1 VIDLRPLGEEDRR
14 WAVAVETESWGEPFV
29 ARRGE
34 LVDLAALPA
43 FVAFLDGKRAGL
55 WLVTTN
61 DNTHALRFFQR
72 WGLDLVASTATP
84 SPRRAAR

>member
-1 VIDLRPLGEEDRR
+1 LRRATGVGRALLDAVREE
-14 WAVAVETESWGEPFV
+14 AVEAGC
-29 ARRGE
+29 RR
-34 LVDLAALPA
+34 
-43 FVAFLDGKRAGL
+43 L